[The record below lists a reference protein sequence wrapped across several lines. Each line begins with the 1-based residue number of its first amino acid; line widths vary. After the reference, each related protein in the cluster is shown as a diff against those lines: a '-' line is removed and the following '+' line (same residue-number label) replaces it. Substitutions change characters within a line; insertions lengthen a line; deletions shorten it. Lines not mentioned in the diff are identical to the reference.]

1 MMLRVK
7 DDFVAD
13 VEGPRN
19 QTTVAYEA
27 LRADILVGRYPPEK
41 KLKIQELAE
50 ELGVSPGAVREAL
63 SRLVPEELVV
73 SRDQRGFL
81 VAPLSV
87 ADLTDLTDLRCEIES
102 LALRRSVELGD
113 VNWEA
118 GILAA
123 EHRLRSKIV
132 VVGGEDPNVKWRQ
145 NHAAFHTALVSACG
159 SRRLLGLHAQ
169 LYEQSERYRGL
180 SFHADAD
187 RDVETEHH
195 RIVEFALAR
204 DAAALVSAMV
214 DHLRFTTK
222 LIVDAFVGRTVA
234 D

>member
-1 MMLRVK
+1 MILRAK
-7 DDFVAD
+7 DDLSAEA
-13 VEGPRN
+13 EGPRN

-27 LRADILVGRYPPEK
+27 IRADILSGRYPPDR

-73 SRDQRGFL
+73 SRDQRGFM
-81 VAPLSV
+81 VSPLSLADL
-87 ADLTDLTDLRCEIES
+87 ADLTELRCEIEA
-102 LALRRSVELGD
+102 LALRRSVRLGD

-132 VVGGEDPNVKWRQ
+132 VVGDEDPSVKWRQ

-159 SRRLLGLHAQ
+159 SRRLLALHAQ
-169 LYEQSERYRGL
+169 LYEQSDRYRGL
-180 SFHADAD
+180 LFLLNSE
-187 RDVETEHH
+187 RDVDEEHH

-204 DAAALVSAMV
+204 DADALVQAMMK
-214 DHLRFTTK
+214 HLRTTAD
-222 LIVDAFVGRTVA
+222 LIADAFGRTARA